1 MSDLGTIGKYELKA
15 QIGRGSSGTV
25 YLATDSF
32 SREDVALKVLDN
44 RLLQDPER
52 RRVVQTQFLNE
63 ARWSASSRTRTLSP
77 FSMPRSATTTVTSPW
92 STCPAATCARW
103 PTRGNARP
111 SNA

>member
-63 ARWSASSRTRTLSP
+63 ASLVGKLSHPHIVAILDASVGDNYGYIEIGR
-77 FSMPRSATTTVTSPW
+77 AHV
-92 STCPAATCARW
+92 
-103 PTRGNARP
+103 
-111 SNA
+111 